1 VAGEKKMSARTT
13 YRTVLSLDG
22 VWRFKTDPND
32 AGEKS
37 NWHSTSLDDS
47 SWDEIRVPSV
57 WESCGYVD
65 YDGTAWYRK
74 RFNLSTVFAG
84 KRISV
89 EFGAVDYFSKIW
101 INSIFLGEHEGGYTP
116 FKFDATDAIKI
127 GGENTIVVRVYD
139 PNKESKDFS
148 SVEILDGKQGWDA
161 FRSPPSEYLRLGGI
175 WQSVKMVGTPSEG
188 RIEDASVKAT
198 RLSERLV
205 ELQIRFELG
214 KNTSTSELAIPSN
227 SDVRVI
233 VEIESFNFEGPSHR
247 QEFRVE
253 PKYGDITE
261 AKLGLRLGS
270 IREWSPPEPNLYVA
284 KVTLELNGKSIDE
297 YEVKFGFRE
306 FLIRD
311 GAFYL
316 NGKRVFLRGALV
328 QGFYPSTIYSAP
340 SREYVKN
347 EIQLAKAAGLNLLR
361 LHIKIFEPFYL
372 DLADEMGM
380 LLWVELPIISP
391 KRLTAKFNVR
401 ALKELQEMV
410 KRDVSHPSIVIW
422 GIFNE
427 LSAFLSPSGSEYNTS
442 LSLLTSEVKKLDDT
456 RLVCQDSWV
465 EQPKFGDFGDGHWY
479 YEIPRQMGDLEKRI
493 QGIRKQ
499 PFIVSEFGGWGYPDF
514 QKADKSVKRPFTHD
528 GEEIR
533 DFLEKHN
540 IVKKDLKSFQNYI
553 YETQKL
559 QGEALADQIKEFK
572 VSGNIAG
579 YVLTELY
586 DVPCEYNGI
595 LDYFRNKK
603 LSYGYVAEANRDIC
617 IKFPPDRVILV
628 NKKVTLPITIVNYS
642 QKTLRNVKVSFETS
656 RVKDEEKNAEGSRK
670 GTKTLNELA
679 PYRSIDVPISFDV
692 AENLF
697 IDHIKLDV
705 RVHQDQETEDS
716 VAGSFEVLAMAR
728 KWLSLPGK
736 TVCVIEE
743 ESGVSHNLRELNIGA
758 MRLNDNAELALK
770 TSKAVVVAGNVSDL
784 ITQEL
789 QDLLAEYLEK
799 GGKLIVAPQSSKF
812 TLFGNQYSVRAL
824 PEPWMT
830 PFHFAQSSDLLR
842 GFYTNLLSYEFIGVY
857 PKYVYGDLPL
867 DHEVVACVTVAA
879 QPRKFFGVTLARR
892 TVGAGSLILC
902 QFEINKDN
910 PAAALL
916 IRNILVDGN

>member
-1 VAGEKKMSARTT
+1 MSARTS
-13 YRTVLSLDG
+13 YRTLLSLDG
-22 VWRFKTDPND
+22 VWKFKTDPND
-32 AGEKS
+32 VGEKS

-47 SWDEIRVPSV
+47 GWDEIRVPSV
-57 WESCGYVD
+57 WEACGYVD

-84 KRISV
+84 KRIFV
-89 EFGAVDYFSKIW
+89 EFGAVDYLSKIW

-116 FKFDATDAIKI
+116 FKFDVTDAIKI

-139 PNKESKDFS
+139 PNKESKDFPP
-148 SVEILDGKQGWDA
+148 VEILDGKQGWDA

-198 RLSERLV
+198 RLSDRLV
-205 ELQIRFELG
+205 EFQIRFELS
-214 KNTSTSELAIPSN
+214 KNTCASGSAIPSN

-253 PKYGDITE
+253 PKHGDITE
-261 AKLGLRLGS
+261 AKLSLRLGS
-270 IREWSPPEPNLYVA
+270 IREWSPSEPNLYVA
-284 KVTLELNGKSIDE
+284 KVTLELNGKSIDD

-316 NGKRVFLRGALV
+316 NGKRMFLRGALV
-328 QGFYPSTIYSAP
+328 QGFYPSTIYAAP

-347 EIQLAKAAGLNLLR
+347 EIRLAKAAGLDLLR

-391 KRLTAKFNVR
+391 KKLTAKFNAR

-456 RLVCQDSWV
+456 RLICQDSWV

-514 QKADKSVKRPFTHD
+514 QKADRSIKRPFTHD
-528 GEEIR
+528 GEEIGN
-533 DFLEKHN
+533 FLEKHDTF
-540 IVKKDLKSFQNYI
+540 KKAFKSFQNYV

-559 QGEALADQIKEFK
+559 QGEALADQIKKFK
-572 VSGNIAG
+572 VSGKIAG

-603 LSYGYVAEANRDIC
+603 LSYDYVAEANRDIS
-617 IKFPPDRVILV
+617 IKFPPDRVMLV
-628 NKKVTLPITIVNYS
+628 DEKVTFPINIVNYS

-656 RVKDEEKNAEGSRK
+656 RMKDEEKNTEGSRK
-670 GTKTLNELA
+670 GTETLNELA
-679 PYRSIDVPISFDV
+679 PYRSIDVPISFNV
-692 AENLF
+692 AKNLF
-697 IDHIKLDV
+697 IDHIKLGV
-705 RVHQDQETEDS
+705 RVDWDKGTENA
-716 VAGSFEVLAMAR
+716 VAASFEVLAVAR

-736 TVCVIEE
+736 TVCIIGE
-743 ESGVSHNLRELNIGA
+743 GVAISDNLKELNIGA
-758 MRLNDNAELALK
+758 VRLNSETELASK
-770 TSKAVVVAGNVSDL
+770 TFEVVFVAGNVSEL

-799 GGKLIVAPQSSKF
+799 GGKLIVAPQSRKF
-812 TLFGNQYSVRAL
+812 ALFGNQYSVTAL

-842 GFYTNLLSYEFIGVY
+842 GFHTNLLSYEFSGIY

-867 DHEVVACVTVAA
+867 DHDALACVTVAA

-902 QFEINKDN
+902 QFEINKTEN

-916 IRNILVDGN
+916 MRNILVDGD